1 MSLKPIGYDGFEYV
15 SDLPTERAVKD
26 AEYWAKEGLSTRIHC
41 QRCGKWDSELNPAC
55 PNAIL
60 HERYTGERNERLRN
74 SA

>member
-1 MSLKPIGYDGFEYV
+1 MSEQRFITVAEMTPEQR
-15 SDLPTERAVKD
+15 ERAVKD

-60 HERYTGERNERLRN
+60 HERYTEERNERLRN